1 MTTVVPTARP
11 VELAT
16 GVTLRYVEQGD
27 PRGVP
32 VLLLHGITD
41 SWRSFERVLP
51 HLPGS
56 IRACAMSQRGH
67 GDADRPAEGYRPQD
81 FAADL
86 DAFMDALGLDRAVVV
101 GHSMGASIAQRF
113 AIDHP
118 GRTLGLVLVGS
129 RTTWRGHP
137 DFVTLWD
144 SVVSRLADPI
154 DPAFVREFQESTL
167 ARPVPAEFLETVV
180 RESLKLPA
188 RVWKATLREGL
199 LDADFSA
206 DLARIR
212 APTLV
217 FWGDRDALTADNQ
230 ATLVGTIK
238 GSKLV
243 TYAGAGH
250 GLHWEEPERFAADLA
265 AFVEQKGSVPF
276 KKGTL
281 PFSIRAAATLPRT
294 AS

>member
-1 MTTVVPTARP
+1 MTAMLPTARP

-16 GVTLRYVEQGD
+16 GVTLHYVEQGD

-56 IRACAMSQRGH
+56 IRAIAISQRGH
-67 GDADRPAEGYRPQD
+67 GDSDRPSEGYRPQD
-81 FAADL
+81 FAGDL
-86 DAFMDALGLDRAVVV
+86 EAFMAALGLARAVLV

-118 GRTLGLVLVGS
+118 DRTLALVLVGS
-129 RTTWRGHP
+129 RTTWRSQP
-137 DFVTLWD
+137 DVVALWE
-144 SVVSRLADPI
+144 SVVSTLADPV
-154 DPAFVREFQESTL
+154 DPAIVREFQVSTL
-167 ARPVPAEFLETVV
+167 ARPVPAGFLETVV

-188 RVWKATLREGL
+188 RVWTAAFREAIL
-199 LDADFSA
+199 EAEFSA
-206 DLARIR
+206 DLAKIR

-217 FWGDRDALTADNQ
+217 FCGDQDALASDNQ
-230 ATLVGTIK
+230 ATLVQLIE
-238 GSKLV
+238 GSRLV

-265 AFVEQKGSVPF
+265 AFVQEKGSVPF
-276 KKGTL
+276 
-281 PFSIRAAATLPRT
+281 
-294 AS
+294 